1 MDYSARIRAIFCCLY
16 FSILPWWIYE
26 KNKHYDSTYFRH
38 IKLNFEQI
46 KVLLLK
52 QETNED
58 LDFEKEVNSSW
69 KKVFSNMIRK
79 KA

>member
-1 MDYSARIRAIFCCLY
+1 
-16 FSILPWWIYE
+16 LPWWIYE
-26 KNKHYDSTYFRH
+26 NKKHYRRTYCKH

-46 KVLLLK
+46 KIWLLK
-52 QETNED
+52 NETQED
-58 LDFEKEVNSSW
+58 VDFEREVNSSW